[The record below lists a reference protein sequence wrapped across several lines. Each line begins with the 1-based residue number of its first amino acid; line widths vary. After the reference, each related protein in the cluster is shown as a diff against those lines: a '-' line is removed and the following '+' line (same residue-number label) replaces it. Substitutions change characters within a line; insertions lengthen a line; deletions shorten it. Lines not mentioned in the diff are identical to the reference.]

1 MLSVFDQGPPPPC
14 PAPFNLAAYV
24 LARGE
29 AVPDRIALS
38 ILHGSR
44 SEDWSFAMIRRAVLG
59 TSSGLRRFGLTPG
72 SRVLMR
78 LGNAVEFPIA
88 YLGCIAAGLI
98 PVPTSTQL
106 TETEVAAILSDLA
119 PDAVLRDP
127 AIACP
132 WHPKT
137 VMIDTLRS
145 FFGSGGPDVD
155 TGFELG
161 DPDRAAYIIYT
172 SGSSG
177 IPRAVIHA
185 HRAIWARRMMV
196 QGWTGLTSADRV
208 LHAGAFNWTYTL
220 GTGLMDPW
228 AMGAT
233 ALIPGANMDL
243 SEIPDLLAR
252 HEASIFAAAPG
263 VYRKILDGGGKL
275 DLPRL
280 RHGLSAGEKLS
291 GRLRQAWQSATG
303 TSVYEAYG
311 MSECS
316 TFISSCP
323 QNPARGAALGSPQPG
338 RRVAIVDD
346 TGPVPRGCEGTI
358 AIHRDDPGL
367 MLEYLNA
374 PQETAARM
382 QGEWFLTG
390 DHGAMA
396 VDGQITYMGRTDDM
410 MNTGGYR
417 VSPLEIEAALSDM
430 PGIETIGVIDV
441 AAKRDVRIIAAFYT
455 GPKTLDGGALRRYAE
470 TKLARY
476 KQPRAYVHLPSLPTG
491 ANGKLLRRALRAEFE
506 ALNDQT

>member
-14 PAPFNLAAYV
+14 PAPFNLAAHV
-24 LARGE
+24 LSCGE

-38 ILHGSR
+38 ILDGDV
-44 SEDWSFAMIRRAVLG
+44 SEDWTFAMIRRAVLG
-59 TSSGLRRFGLTPG
+59 TASGLRQLGLVPG
-72 SRVLMR
+72 NRVLIR

-119 PDAVLRDP
+119 PGAVLRDP

-132 WHPKT
+132 DHPKT

-145 FFGSGGPDVD
+145 FFDHACPDIG
-155 TGFELG
+155 TGFDLG
-161 DPDRAAYIIYT
+161 DPDRPAYIIYT

-177 IPRAVIHA
+177 TPRAVVHA

-196 QGWTGLTSADRV
+196 PGWTGLTPADRV

-233 ALIPGANMDL
+233 ALIPGATVDL
-243 SEIPDLLAR
+243 TDIPDLLAR

-263 VYRKILDGGGKL
+263 VYRKILGGGAEF
-275 DLPRL
+275 DLPWL

-303 TSVYEAYG
+303 TPVYEAFG

-316 TFISSCP
+316 TFVSSCS
-323 QNPARGAALGSPQPG
+323 QNPARGAALGCPQPG

-346 TGPVPRGCEGTI
+346 TGPLPRGCEGTI
-358 AIHRDDPGL
+358 AIHRGDPGL

-396 VDGQITYMGRTDDM
+396 VDGQITYMGRSDDM

-417 VSPLEIEAALSDM
+417 VSPLEVEAALSDM
-430 PGIETIGVIDV
+430 PGIDTVGVIDV
-441 AAKRDVRIIAAFYT
+441 AAKQDVRIIAAFYT
-455 GPKTLDGGALRRYAE
+455 GPKALDDGALRRYAE

-491 ANGKLLRRALRAEFE
+491 ANGKLLRRALRANIE
-506 ALNDQT
+506 AVNDQT